1 MKKIIG
7 AIADFLERNKEV
19 LEAWESIFTIAG
31 IIVAGVWAY
40 WHFVRTRER
49 FPGARFEQKVQTW
62 EIDDNHRLIRVTV
75 MIHNHSHVLLCVGRG
90 FVWLQQI
97 KPWPKA
103 LINKLK
109 NKESPLVEGET
120 EIQWPI
126 IAERDFEFSGQKEL
140 EPNESDEIIVDF
152 VIDKEYEELLVYS
165 HVENAAKPG
174 TNLGWSVS
182 TPFSVASEARPQII
196 ENMDRQQSV
205 PDKRQGQAKPRPE
218 PVNKP
223 KEYIQSQPKPRPE
236 KPEKRE
242 SQGS

>member
-1 MKKIIG
+1 MEVKQIVGSIG
-7 AIADFLERNKEV
+7 EFLERNKEV
-19 LEAWESIFTIAG
+19 LDAWESIFTITG

-40 WHFVRTRER
+40 WHFVRRRER

-62 EIDDNHRLIRVTV
+62 EMNDNYRVIRVTL
-75 MIHNHSHVLLCVGRG
+75 MIHNHSNVLLCVGRG
-90 FVWLQQI
+90 SVWLQQI
-97 KPWPKA
+97 KPWPET
-103 LINKLK
+103 LIEKLK
-109 NKESPLVEGET
+109 NKESPVVQGET

-152 VIDKEYEELLVYS
+152 VMDKECEELLVYS

-182 TPFSVASEARPQII
+182 TTFSLIDEARPQII
-196 ENMDRQQSV
+196 ESMDRQGSV

-218 PVNKP
+218 QVEKP
-223 KEYIQSQPKPRPE
+223 KTYIQSQPKPRPE
-236 KPEKRE
+236 KPEKKTIA
-242 SQGS
+242 